1 MMASPIISFNQ
12 YKDIVVIVGDNES
25 GKTSLV
31 QKLFL
36 SNIDRS
42 HVFIINSS
50 HESSWSKYVPDEQ
63 IFSPSIF
70 DIKWIEKVLLLIVSS
85 NMKSVTLVIDDID
98 NFDIKFN
105 IIIKSIT
112 VNLRHINTGLILT
125 SRSLVDIP
133 RVIYKQ
139 ARYMFIG
146 YQSSDYDTNYIAT
159 IIGYENA
166 KLLKNLNQFEFMLW
180 DRHTKTPRIIK
191 LDKGLFKK

>member
-1 MMASPIISFNQ
+1 MVGEPISFNQ
-12 YKDIVVIVGDNES
+12 YKDIVVVVGDNES

-36 SNIDRS
+36 ANSDLS

-50 HESSWSKYVPDEQ
+50 HESSWKKYVNDDH
-63 IFSPSIF
+63 IFSPSVF

-85 NMKSVTLVIDDID
+85 NIKNVTLVIDDID

-105 IIIKSIT
+105 IVIKSIT

-146 YQSSDYDTNYIAT
+146 YQSSDYDINYIAT
-159 IIGYENA
+159 VIGYENA
-166 KLLKNLNQFEFMLW
+166 RALKNLNQFEFMLW
-180 DRHTKTPRIIK
+180 DRRNKVPKIVK
-191 LDKGLFKK
+191 LDSKLFKK